1 MPAFPYLEFAL
12 LAMLLTASVYDVAVR
27 RIPNRLLMAGLL
39 AAFVLHLARG
49 SSVTLLTVYLSG
61 FLVGLLLFLPLY
73 LFRAMAA
80 GDVKLMATVGA
91 FTGPAMV
98 FQISLVTYCV
108 GGVLALVMV
117 LSMGRGR
124 QAFAN
129 VAAVLRPFFMRLRG
143 IPAVSEPMPLASVG
157 GMPYALAITLGT
169 ILVLW
174 LRHG

>member
-1 MPAFPYLEFAL
+1 MPVFPYIECAL

-27 RIPNRLLMAGLL
+27 RIPNRLVLVGLL
-39 AAFVLHLARG
+39 SAFVLHLTTG
-49 SSVTLLTVYLSG
+49 SRIDLLTVYLSG

-73 LFRAMAA
+73 ICRAMAA

-91 FTGPAMV
+91 FTGPAMAC
-98 FQISLVTYCV
+98 QISMMTYCV
-108 GGVLALVMV
+108 GGVLALVMA

-124 QAFAN
+124 EALSN
-129 VAAVLRPFFMRLRG
+129 VTAVLRPVLMRLQG
-143 IPAVSEPMPLASVG
+143 IPSVKEPMPMASIG

-174 LRHG
+174 LRHR